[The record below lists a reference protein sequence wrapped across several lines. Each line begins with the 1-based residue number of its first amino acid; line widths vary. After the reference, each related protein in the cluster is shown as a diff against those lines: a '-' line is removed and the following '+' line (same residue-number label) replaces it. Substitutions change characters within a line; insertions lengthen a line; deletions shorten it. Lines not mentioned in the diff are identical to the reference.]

1 MNNKKT
7 RTTKPRFIAEPSH
20 ETAVINNNDYMKK
33 KALCDHHWFLFG
45 ALLFKSEIKNKIK

>member
-1 MNNKKT
+1 MNNKKKT

-33 KALCDHHWFLFG
+33 KALCDHH
-45 ALLFKSEIKNKIK
+45 